1 MENDID
7 PAEARASLAFLDE
20 DGARLAERVVT
31 PWWYHPILAAI
42 VAGIVIS
49 QALPG
54 AWGLTLLPLAIIG
67 IPLLM
72 LAYKKHS
79 GVAIT
84 QPAGPRSKRLL
95 LVLVSLMILALGS
108 TVVLKFTDGSPWW
121 ALVPAAIVAVATV
134 VLGRRYDAVLRQELA
149 LPTSTRR

>member
-1 MENDID
+1 MENEIGSD
-7 PAEARASLAFLDE
+7 EARAALSFLDE

-42 VAGIVIS
+42 VAAIVIT
-49 QALPG
+49 QTLPG
-54 AWGLTLLPLAIIG
+54 SLGMALLPFPIIAI
-67 IPLLM
+67 PFLM

-84 QPAGPRSKRLL
+84 QPAGPRSRRLL
-95 LVLVSLMILALGS
+95 LVLVGVMILAMLCS
-108 TVVLKFTDGSPWW
+108 LVITLTDSSPWW
-121 ALVPAAIVAVATV
+121 ALIPAASAGLATL

-149 LPTSTRR
+149 LPAGRRR

>member
-1 MENDID
+1 MESYID
-7 PAEARASLAFLDE
+7 PHEARETLASLDD

-42 VAGIVIS
+42 VAATVIS

-54 AWGLTLLPLAIIG
+54 TWGVTLLPLAIIA

-72 LAYKKHS
+72 LAYTKHS
-79 GVAIT
+79 GVATT

-95 LVLVSLMILALGS
+95 LVLVSIMILAMAS
-108 TVVLKFTDGSPWW
+108 TIAFKVTDSSPWW
-121 ALVPAAIVAVATV
+121 ALVPAAIAAGATV

-149 LPTSTRR
+149 LPVSVRR